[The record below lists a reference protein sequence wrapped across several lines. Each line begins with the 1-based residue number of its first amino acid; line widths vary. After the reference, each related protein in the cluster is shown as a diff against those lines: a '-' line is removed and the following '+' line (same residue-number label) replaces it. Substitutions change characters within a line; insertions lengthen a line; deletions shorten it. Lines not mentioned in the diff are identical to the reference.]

1 MISEMGDE
9 INIARSCVLAGSALA
24 ALTLYRRRYG
34 PQWYL
39 DPCSSHHA
47 SLRPMRVVP
56 HAFAV
61 KGSTPTAYSL
71 QIVAS
76 AHEMKD
82 AATNEREDVLLAIDD
97 I

>member
-1 MISEMGDE
+1 
-9 INIARSCVLAGSALA
+9 
-24 ALTLYRRRYG
+24 
-34 PQWYL
+34 
-39 DPCSSHHA
+39 
-47 SLRPMRVVP
+47 MRVVP
-56 HAFAV
+56 RAFAV